1 MSRGKSSCISVSH
14 ILNDNRSL
22 PSWLE
27 LIGIFHHS
35 AARLIVK
42 YALNPISLLS
52 GRNDQVLK
60 SSQIMQLIWRH
71 NSEVTHYL
79 STRKLNRPDSW
90 NPDEI
95 FQSSY
100 QSHISQIRIQ
110 VGQYLSGWH
119 WFFCLVNEQGAF
131 PSYLYLVLFFFVRYG
146 FCISCFLLSPTT
158 QLLHFKF
165 FLWSITDS
173 RAVSHPSQRRSFLN
187 LLKLISIIL
196 RLAQCRG
203 LSRGE
208 LILVS
213 DSSLNWV
220 YWEEEFLISTKSH
233 IILSRTLVSYYCQ
246 YKKKLMAAIE
256 KREEVLLLSQRFSP
270 VWWKSGI
277 SKHFGVFAFL

>member
-1 MSRGKSSCISVSH
+1 MEYLPLALVESIHLAWLFFSQKHVIGADELQERVCPVSRGKSSCISVSH

-90 NPDEI
+90 NLDKI

-100 QSHISQIRIQ
+100 QSHISQIRI
-110 VGQYLSGWH
+110 
-119 WFFCLVNEQGAF
+119 
-131 PSYLYLVLFFFVRYG
+131 
-146 FCISCFLLSPTT
+146 
-158 QLLHFKF
+158 
-165 FLWSITDS
+165 
-173 RAVSHPSQRRSFLN
+173 
-187 LLKLISIIL
+187 
-196 RLAQCRG
+196 
-203 LSRGE
+203 
-208 LILVS
+208 
-213 DSSLNWV
+213 
-220 YWEEEFLISTKSH
+220 
-233 IILSRTLVSYYCQ
+233 
-246 YKKKLMAAIE
+246 
-256 KREEVLLLSQRFSP
+256 
-270 VWWKSGI
+270 
-277 SKHFGVFAFL
+277 